1 MTYEEWIGGEQWQR
15 AAGQTGG
22 RPFHGARQTAP
33 EAETTRAWVTRHHE
47 QGGGVLGAATFADGQ
62 GKEIQTILVRGRPT

>member
-33 EAETTRAWVTRHHE
+33 EAETT
-47 QGGGVLGAATFADGQ
+47 
-62 GKEIQTILVRGRPT
+62 